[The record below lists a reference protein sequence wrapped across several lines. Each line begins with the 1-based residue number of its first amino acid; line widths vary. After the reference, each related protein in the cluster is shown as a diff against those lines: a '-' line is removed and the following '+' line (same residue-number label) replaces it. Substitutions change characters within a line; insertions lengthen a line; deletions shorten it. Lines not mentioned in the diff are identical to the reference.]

1 MKDLF
6 LALTKNLKAIILQ
19 CIEQV
24 IVMYKYFRSD

>member
-19 CIEQV
+19 YIAQLREV
-24 IVMYKYFRSD
+24 IKYFRA